1 MVTCGGCGNFYR
13 ELSLQHFDVSYR
25 DFTEKATTTLHTHHK
40 MCDPE
45 EENQE

>member
-1 MVTCGGCGNFYR
+1 MVTRGGCGDFCR
-13 ELSLQHFDVSYR
+13 ELSLQHFDISYR

-40 MCDPE
+40 MHYPE